1 MAKERRLQFLGKMEN
16 VPDAC
21 GWVVQVATESGLP
34 PKDINHFELAV
45 DEAVTN
51 VIEHGHGGDGADKLI
66 EIIVVPGE
74 NTFQVTIVDD
84 APAFNPLN
92 LHKPHPHTLLDDYP
106 DEGGGLGIH
115 FIIKMMDEVRYAY
128 KADKNHL
135 IMSKKV
141 L

>member
-1 MAKERRLQFLGKMEN
+1 MAEERRLQFSGKMEN

-21 GWVVQVATESGLP
+21 GWVVKVATESGLP
-34 PKDINHFELAV
+34 QKDINHFELAV

-51 VIEHGHGGDGADKLI
+51 VIEHGHGGDGADKSI
-66 EIIVVPGE
+66 EIIAVRGDD
-74 NTFQVTIVDD
+74 TFEVTIVDD

-92 LHKPHPHTLLDDYP
+92 LHTSHPHALLDDYP

-115 FIIKMMDEVRYAY
+115 FIVKMMDEVRYAY
-128 KADKNHL
+128 EAGKNHL
-135 IMSKKV
+135 IMSKRM